1 MSVSSNPLS
10 GKTVHLARGLTALI
24 VLASVVG
31 LLSIPLGVYDD
42 SLMIVGARLLGA
54 GKLPYVDFYTH
65 YGPLGYTLI
74 DGLSRLT
81 RDPLL
86 AMRILQAALLAFV
99 AVLVHVAVRRLSS
112 VPNRSEIAAPLAVLA
127 LSGSAAFPSFLGL
140 GFAVASLFAFVIAR
154 SLPFGRAM
162 AIGTAGAGVLL
173 AMAALSRPGFALYV
187 GGAILLTE
195 AVLFI
200 RWRADRSPIAG
211 VLLLAGTVGSSLLL
225 WFLLYPSLPLRS
237 ALQAGVLAPFRLHG
251 SGSRYLEPGFLG
263 LPLAGIA
270 VGTAIAASVLVWT
283 FFTPTRRMKI
293 LGVAC
298 SIALGFFPVLY
309 RLAWPGKPL
318 AFFGFLVLTACL
330 VSLWSA
336 RRSLREDPALAA
348 AAFMG
353 MAAAALTHYLW
364 TRFDGPHLLPSFG
377 LAACAAALCWP
388 RMRRPGRLA
397 VLGLF
402 AVTYGVAARNWAEP
416 LLPLARLS
424 GDAFPVIERGRLR
437 WPFEE
442 LPSDPAR
449 AVALADS
456 NADPGSRFV
465 AVASSHATSQGSPV
479 MLFALSSRLPYT
491 KWFQYD
497 PGVQTSAPI
506 QRSMERELLDSGSRS
521 AVVWRANRF
530 RFDRRREPVGAR
542 SELDAFFDRLYP
554 RVLARFGDFEVR
566 ERETPDREASR

>member
-1 MSVSSNPLS
+1 
-10 GKTVHLARGLTALI
+10 LTALI

-99 AVLVHVAVRRLSS
+99 AVLVHVAVRRFSA
-112 VPNRSEIAAPLAVLA
+112 PGRSEIAAPLAVLA
-127 LSGSAAFPSFLGL
+127 LSGSAAFPSFLGYGFTVASVL
-140 GFAVASLFAFVIAR
+140 MYVTARDGHSGFARVL
-154 SLPFGRAM
+154 
-162 AIGTAGAGVLL
+162 AIGSGVALALGALT
-173 AMAALSRPGFALYV
+173 RPGFAGYV
-187 GGAILLTE
+187 GA
-195 AVLFI
+195 A
-200 RWRADRSPIAG
+200 
-211 VLLLAGTVGSSLLL
+211 LLLSESVLTRTGPGFRERSTRLGLLL
-225 WFLLYPSLPLRS
+225 VGAVGGGALLWPIFYRRIPLRVAFQG
-237 ALQAGVLAPFRLHG
+237 ALITPMRLTSG
-251 SGSRYLEPGFLG
+251 GSRYFDPHFLQG
-263 LPLAGIA
+263 SPLIG
-270 VGTAIAASVLVWT
+270 VFCGTAIAALFLLWAFLTPSRATRVLA
-283 FFTPTRRMKI
+283 
-293 LGVAC
+293 GAC
-298 SIALGFFPVLY
+298 AFAVGLFPVLY
-309 RLAWPGKPL
+309 RLRSPEKPL
-318 AFFGFLVLTACL
+318 SSFGLVVLALCFLPFLTARRVL
-330 VSLWSA
+330 KSDPDLA
-336 RRSLREDPALAA
+336 RIAMVGLSS
-348 AAFMG
+348 AAF
-353 MAAAALTHYLW
+353 AHYLW
-364 TRFDGPHLLPSFG
+364 IRFDGAHLLPSFG